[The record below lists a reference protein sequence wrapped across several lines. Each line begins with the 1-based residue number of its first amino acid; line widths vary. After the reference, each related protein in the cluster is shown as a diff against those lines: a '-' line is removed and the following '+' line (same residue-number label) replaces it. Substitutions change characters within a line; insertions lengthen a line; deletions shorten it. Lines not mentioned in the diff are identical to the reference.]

1 MLWSVAKKKKKC
13 AEDVVLADTQYELIS
28 KLNSALHFQNMAR
41 KELDHEI
48 VVLLYLTTIRH
59 LIFIYCTY
67 YYV

>member
-1 MLWSVAKKKKKC
+1 MWPKKKKKKC
-13 AEDVVLADTQYELIS
+13 AEDVVLADTQNGLIS
-28 KLNSALHFQNMAR
+28 KLNLALHFQNMAR

-48 VVLLYLTTIRH
+48 VVLLYLTNIRH